1 MNKTAVISNV
11 IISVILNLLFGAA
24 LIVAGVL
31 VIIYPQIFGVVL
43 NAAFALIG
51 LILILSSIPN
61 LISGI
66 ASIKQKK
73 GVFDLIFSLVTM
85 LLGACFAFYGVCMI
99 IMTTVIMSLPAEL
112 IGTVFTV
119 GSILRWVLGVLIAL
133 YLLVLPIIR
142 IVKAE
147 NKFMQFK
154 AELVKMILGVV
165 ILILLFCGLLFSVL
179 NKFIGIVLIAI
190 GALTVLLAIAHL
202 IIGLIGLGKKGPK
215 AEVVSVADVD
225 GDGKADAVLVDTD
238 GDGKADAILVD
249 TDSDGRVDTVL
260 ADTDGDGE
268 IDAMAMDVDGDGTLD
283 AVAVAVDAPAQEAA
297 PAEQAAP
304 AEESTEA

>member
-1 MNKTAVISNV
+1 MKKTAVLSNV
-11 IISVILNLLFGAA
+11 IISVLLNLLFGAA
-24 LIVAGVL
+24 LIVAGGFVFNHPNIL
-31 VIIYPQIFGVVL
+31 SIVI

-51 LILILSSIPN
+51 VIMFLSSIPG

-73 GVFDLIFSLVTM
+73 GVLDLIFSIVTM
-85 LLGACFAFYGVCMI
+85 VLGGCLAFYGVCMVI
-99 IMTTVIMSLPAEL
+99 IASVILSLPGEL
-112 IGTVFTV
+112 IGTVMTI
-119 GSILRWVLGVLIAL
+119 GSILRWVLGGLIAL
-133 YLLVLPIIR
+133 YLIVLPIIR
-142 IVKAE
+142 VIVAKQ
-147 NKFMQFK
+147 KFMQLK
-154 AELVKMILGVV
+154 AELVKLILGVLLLV
-165 ILILLFCGLLFSVL
+165 LLFCGLLFQWL
-179 NKFIGIVLIAI
+179 NNFIGIVLIVL
-190 GALTVLLAIAHL
+190 GVLTALLAIVHL

-268 IDAMAMDVDGDGTLD
+268 IDAMAMDVNGDGTLD

>member
-31 VIIYPQIFGVVL
+31 VFTHPNILSIVI

-51 LILILSSIPN
+51 VIMFLSSIPG

-99 IMTTVIMSLPAEL
+99 IIASVILSLPGEL
-112 IGTVFTV
+112 VGTVLTI
-119 GSILRWVLGVLIAL
+119 GSILRWVLGGLIAL

-268 IDAMAMDVDGDGTLD
+268 IDAMAMDVDGNGTLD

>member
-24 LIVAGVL
+24 LIGAGVL
-31 VIIYPQIFGVVL
+31 VLIYPQIIAVVI

-66 ASIKQKK
+66 ASIKHKK

-85 LLGACFAFYGVCMI
+85 LLGACLAFYGVSMI
-99 IMTTVIMSLPAEL
+99 IINLVIMSLPAEL
-112 IGTVFTV
+112 IDTVMTV
-119 GSILRWVLGVLIAL
+119 GSVLHWVLGVLIAL
-133 YLLVLPIIR
+133 YLIVLPIIR

-165 ILILLFCGLLFSVL
+165 ILILLFCGLLFNVL
-179 NKFIGIVLIAI
+179 NKFVGILLIAL

-215 AEVVSVADVD
+215 AEIVNVADVD
-225 GDGKADAVLVDTD
+225 GDGQADAVLVDTD
-238 GDGKADAILVD
+238 GDGKADTLLVD
-249 TDSDGRVDTVL
+249 TDGDGRVDTVL

-283 AVAVAVDAPAQEAA
+283 AVAIAVEEPAAESA
-297 PAEQAAP
+297 PAEQAP
-304 AEESTEA
+304 AEEDTEA